1 MLLLKRSALLLTALL
16 LQVALWSQITLS
28 PEKPGLSEE
37 VLLTFNASEGDA
49 GLKGYMGDVYMHT
62 GLITAQSSHGGD
74 WKHVV
79 ADWGQNDERLRLTRV
94 GPDRYQTR
102 FRITDLYGVETNE
115 EIYSLAFVFRSA
127 DGLRTGKAVGGT
139 DIFYPLREV
148 AFRRTTGGGPR
159 DTCRAPEPD
168 WSRNA
173 VIYEVN
179 VRQFTPQGTFSA
191 FAQHLPRLRQMGVD
205 ILWFMPIQPIG
216 IERRKGGL
224 GSYYS
229 IRNYTATNPEFGSL
243 ADFKRVVDTA
253 HALGFKVILDWVA
266 NHTAHDHHWVKEH
279 PDWYVYDAKGVIVS
293 PFDWTDVAKLNYNAL
308 AMRRAMIEAMRFW
321 IRDVGLDGFRC
332 DVAGEVPADFWEEA
346 RLALEAVKPVW
357 MLAEDASQMRLL
369 QKAFNAN
376 YGWPFHHL
384 MNEIAQGKK
393 PASAIFDL
401 QRETDTSYPYGSY
414 PMHFIT
420 NHDENSWN
428 GTEYERLGDG
438 VRAFSVLYY
447 TMPGM
452 PLIYSGQEAA
462 LDKRL
467 RFFDKDTILWGDY
480 PLADFYR
487 RLNALKHE
495 QRALWNGRHGGAWRE
510 IKHEHPRSIA
520 AFVRTAEDSK
530 IIVVLNLSADTQQV
544 RLQIGQ
550 DAGIYREYFTGHQAT
565 LLARIPLLL
574 EPWAYKVYLYERPAE
589 RPRRSFRSMEQQRT
603 GLRIRANDGTLHIG
617 FFSPHAVE
625 VAFEPDGQTNPPS
638 YGTAGAPSWTDFSV
652 KELPQHVEV
661 STSGL
666 RLYIH
671 KDPLRIEYR
680 YRGQPLTGESEGYR
694 DDGEYQGFAFT
705 LSSDEILLGG
715 GERVL
720 GMNRRGH
727 RLRLYNKPSYGY
739 ETHAPLMYYSLPV
752 AISSRKY
759 LIAFDNGADGYLDL
773 GASEPDAL
781 RFEAVGGRMS
791 YFVVAASTWPELA
804 THYTAVTGRQP
815 LPPRWTL
822 GNIASRMGYRSQR
835 EVEEVV
841 RKYRQD
847 SIPLDAIVLDL
858 FWFGPTLKGHLGNLD
873 WYRDSF
879 PQPDQMMADLKRQ
892 GVKTVLITEPFILR
906 GTRTFEEVIR
916 RELVGKTIM
925 GKPYLY
931 DFYFGHTA
939 LLDLFKPETR
949 LWFWDIYRKHTIS
962 GVDGWWGDLGEPEV
976 HPDDLQHVIG
986 PARTVHNLYGH
997 VWAQMIY
1004 EGYRR
1009 DFPQHRPVILM
1020 RSGFI
1025 GSQRYGI
1032 IPWSGDVNRTW
1043 EGLKPQVEIAL
1054 SMGLQGLGYMHSDL
1068 GGFAG
1073 SYRDPELYIRWLQYG
1088 VFQPIYRTH
1097 AQESVPAEPIFW
1109 DDTTKN
1115 IVRRYIRLR
1124 YALLPYHY
1132 TLAWENHTTG
1142 LPLMR
1147 PLCYADDDPALL
1159 TNTTSYLWGN
1169 AFLVSPVVE
1178 KGATT
1183 QTVHFPRGSV
1193 WIDFWTGKAHTGGQ
1207 AVRIPVGLEHI
1218 PVFVRA
1224 GAFVPMSDK
1233 LLPHTDAYDP
1243 EVIAVH
1249 YYHHPT
1255 ATAGAGTLY
1264 EDDGYNPDAIAQKA
1278 YTLLRFTAAYQNNR
1292 LTLKHRNDGFY
1303 PPARQKNRPLKY
1315 VVHGVER
1322 APRAVRRIARGGK
1335 TPPLAHTLKEG
1346 GLLEFYLNEETD
1358 EGAVVEF

>member
-1 MLLLKRSALLLTALL
+1 MLKRAAFLPLFFAWQ
-16 LQVALWSQITLS
+16 LQVTFLWSQVTLS

-37 VLLTFNASEGDA
+37 VVLTFNAAEGDA
-49 GLKGYMGDVYMHT
+49 GLKGYTGDVYLHT

-74 WKHVV
+74 WKRVV
-79 ADWGQNDERLRLTRV
+79 ADWNQNDERLRLTRIA
-94 GPDRYQTR
+94 PDRYQLR

-139 DIFYPLREV
+139 DIFYPLRESP
-148 AFRRTTGGGPR
+148 FRRTLGSLR
-159 DTCRAPEPD
+159 DTCRAPEPA
-168 WSRNA
+168 WSHHA

-179 VRQFTPQGTFSA
+179 VRQFTPEGTFSA

-216 IERRKGGL
+216 LEKRKGGL

-229 IRNYTATNPEFGSL
+229 IRDYTATNPEFGSL
-243 ADFKRVVDTA
+243 ADFRRIVDTA
-253 HALGFKVILDWVA
+253 HALGFRVILDWVA
-266 NHTAHDHHWVKEH
+266 NHTAHDHHWVSEH
-279 PDWYVYDAKGVIVS
+279 PDWYVYDEQGAIVS
-293 PFDWTDVAKLNYNAL
+293 PFDWTDVAKLNYNAP
-308 AMRRAMIEAMRFW
+308 AMRRAMIEAMCFW
-321 IRDVGLDGFRC
+321 VREINLDGFRC

-346 RLALEAVKPVW
+346 RRALEAIKPVW

-393 PASAIFDL
+393 PASALFNL
-401 QRETDTSYPYGSY
+401 QRETDAAYPYGSY

-428 GTEYERLGDG
+428 GTEYERLGSG

-452 PLIYSGQEAA
+452 PLLYSGQEAA
-462 LDKRL
+462 LQKRL
-467 RFFDKDTILWGDY
+467 RFFDKDTIAWNDY

-495 QRALWNGRHGGAWRE
+495 QKALWNGRHGGTWRE
-510 IKHEHPRSIA
+510 VLHESPRYVA
-520 AFVRTAEDSK
+520 AFTRTAEGSK
-530 IIVVLNLSADTQQV
+530 VLVVLNLSADSQRV
-544 RLQIGQ
+544 RLQLGQ
-550 DAGIYREYFTGHQAT
+550 DGGIYREYFTGQQLT
-565 LLARIPLLL
+565 LPPRTPMALA
-574 EPWAYKVYLYERPAE
+574 PWEYRVYVFEKSAE
-589 RPRRSFRSMEQQRT
+589 RPRRSLRSLERQRT
-603 GLRIRANDGTLHIG
+603 GLRLQTTDGTLHIG

-625 VAFEPDGQTNPPS
+625 VTFEPIGQPNPPS
-638 YGTAGAPSWTDFSV
+638 YATTSAPAWTGFAV
-652 KELPQHVEV
+652 KEWPQYVEV
-661 STSGL
+661 STSALQL
-666 RLYIH
+666 RIQ

-680 YRGQPLTGESEGYR
+680 YGGRTLISESDGYC
-694 DDGEYQGFAFT
+694 DDGEAQGFSFT
-705 LSSDEILLGG
+705 LSDDEILLGG
-715 GERVL
+715 GERAM

-739 ETHAPLMYYSLPV
+739 EEYAPLMYYSLPV
-752 AISSRKY
+752 VISSRKY
-759 LIAFDNGADGYLDL
+759 LLAFDNGADGYLDL
-773 GASEPDAL
+773 GAERPDEL
-781 RFEAVGGRMS
+781 RFEAAGGRMS
-791 YFVVAASTWPELA
+791 YFLVAANTWPELA

-815 LPPRWTL
+815 LPPRWAL
-822 GNIASRMGYRSQR
+822 GNIASRMGYHSQR
-835 EVEEVV
+835 EVEQVV
-841 RKYRQD
+841 RQYQQD
-847 SIPLDAIVLDL
+847 SIPLDAVVLDL
-858 FWFGPTLKGHLGNLD
+858 FWFGPTLKGHLGHLD

-879 PQPDQMMADLKRQ
+879 PQPEQMMADLKRQ
-892 GVKTVLITEPFILR
+892 GVKTVLITEPFVLR
-906 GTRTFEEVIR
+906 GTRTFDEVVR
-916 RELVGKTIM
+916 KQLVGQTIM
-925 GKPYLY
+925 GEPYLY
-931 DFYFGHTA
+931 DFYFGRTV
-939 LLDLFKPETR
+939 LLDLFKAEAQQ
-949 LWFWDIYRKHTIS
+949 WFWEIYRKHTLS

-976 HPDDLQHVIG
+976 HPDDLQHVVG
-986 PARTVHNLYGH
+986 PACLVHNLYGH
-997 VWAQMIY
+997 VWAQLIY

-1009 DFPQHRPVILM
+1009 DFPKRRPLILM

-1025 GSQRYGI
+1025 GSQRYGMM
-1032 IPWSGDVNRTW
+1032 PWSGDVNRSW
-1043 EGLKPQVEIAL
+1043 GGLKPQVEIAL

-1073 SYRDPELYIRWLQYG
+1073 NYRDPELYIRWLQYG

-1159 TNTTSYLWGN
+1159 TNTSTYLWGN
-1169 AFLVSPVVE
+1169 AFLVSPVVQ
-1178 KGATT
+1178 KGATA
-1183 QTVHFPRGSV
+1183 QTVHFPRGAT
-1193 WIDFWTGKAHTGGQ
+1193 WIDFWSGKPYAGGQ
-1207 AVRIPVGLEHI
+1207 VAQIPVGIEHI

-1233 LLPHTDAYDP
+1233 PLPHCDAYDA
-1243 EVIAVH
+1243 EAIAVH
-1249 YYHHPT
+1249 YYHHST
-1255 ATAGAGTLY
+1255 ATAGAGMLY
-1264 EDDGYNPDAIAQKA
+1264 EDDGYHPDALAQKA
-1278 YTLLRFTAAYQNNR
+1278 YSLLRFTATYRNNR
-1292 LTLKHRNDGFY
+1292 LMLKQHNDGFL

-1315 VVHGVER
+1315 VVHGLER
-1322 APRAVRRIARGGK
+1322 TPAAVRRITRSGK
-1335 TPPLAHTLKEG
+1335 ALPLPHVLLPDG
-1346 GLLEFYLNEETD
+1346 QLEFYLD
-1358 EGAVVEF
+1358 EDADQGATIEF